1 MNNQLHYK
9 NFVVGAVLTAIA
21 SVILFYCSYSIGKN
35 NLFLL
40 LNNNYGSAANIFF
53 IVFTYL
59 GDGVIW
65 AVLLLI
71 FIKYNKQ
78 NIPLLIAA
86 FIICT
91 LLVQVCKYIIIPD
104 ALRPISVIKPS
115 TLIHVIQGFEP
126 HETASFP
133 SGHTSAAFSF
143 FLMACLFFKQK
154 WVIVIGFLYA
164 LLVGYSRVYLAQHF
178 PFDVAAGMLVGIVT
192 IGSSILIQLRYNKK
206 QNNKILSNQLS

>member
-9 NFVVGAVLTAIA
+9 FFFVGAALTAIA
-21 SVILFYCSYSIGKN
+21 SAILFYCSYSIGKN

-40 LNNNYGSAANIFF
+40 LNNNYGTAANIFF

-59 GDGVIW
+59 GDGIIW
-65 AVLLLI
+65 AILLFVFL
-71 FIKYNKQ
+71 KYNKQ
-78 NIPLLIAA
+78 HIPLLITA
-86 FIICT
+86 FVACT

-104 ALRPISVIKPS
+104 ALRPVSVIQPTS
-115 TLIHVIQGFEP
+115 LIHIIKGFEP

-143 FLMACLFFKQK
+143 FLMACLLVQQK
-154 WVIVIGFLYA
+154 WIIVVGFVYA

-178 PFDVAAGMLVGIVT
+178 PFDVAAGMLVGIVSVT
-192 IGSSILIQLRYNKK
+192 IALLVQLRVDKAK
-206 QNNKILSNQLS
+206 QRVTT